1 MVDRPESAKA
11 VRYRLRA
18 PVCGASVPCPRFF
31 RRPPA
36 CRLMTN
42 SSADPQ
48 AHSRQDEGRWSAP
61 AVFGRLG
68 GAWTFERTISNQANM
83 TGQARFLPG
92 QGDHL
97 RYEESGTL
105 VLPTGQAIQA
115 HRSYLYFALENGF
128 SVWFDEPEPR
138 LFHEVRL
145 AAAGDVLRG
154 SATHPCGQDQY
165 DTVYEFRPD
174 GSFMIRHDVK
184 GPRKDYVSVT
194 VFRQDGSPSAQ

>member
-1 MVDRPESAKA
+1 MPRSSVD
-11 VRYRLRA
+11 
-18 PVCGASVPCPRFF
+18 
-31 RRPPA
+31 
-36 CRLMTN
+36 
-42 SSADPQ
+42 SSASSSP
-48 AHSRQDEGRWSAP
+48 DEPRWP
-61 AVFGRLG
+61 VHEVFGRLA
-68 GAWTFERTISNQANM
+68 GAWTFERGISNQASM

-115 HRSYLYFALENGF
+115 HRSYLYFALEHGF
-128 SVWFDEPEPR
+128 SVWFDEAEPR

-145 AAAGDVLRG
+145 AADGDVLRG
-154 SATHPCGQDQY
+154 AATHPCGADQY

-194 VFRQDGSPSAQ
+194 VFRPF